1 MQNNVRRERRAA
13 RVKARIIAVEN
24 NYLQHCTISDPK
36 TGKPC
41 GRPTARAGRQGL
53 GAFTCRYHQQFKQ
66 RHGSHWCRS
75 PSAKTLRPYIVAA
88 NTLLKSRAGNPFVAA
103 ACGGLSL
110 TMASAGPVEIA
121 TRLSGLSPEQRAR
134 IALARLRGAAVPPTR
149 LLAICLAVHALFE
162 DAPELVHRTREYRIV
177 AIAKAAH
184 RLASGTHKS
193 WSVPQPDGSEKH
205 IQMHAYPRSS
215 GRVLRYLGEMI
226 EKECEWVID
235 RHLAEVVAIKRS
247 RDSTNPPL
255 ARDFSDGPT
264 RVLSG

>member
-1 MQNNVRRERRAA
+1 MDSSNRRNHRFNRL
-13 RVKARIIAVEN
+13 KARIASTADDH
-24 NYLQHCTISDPK
+24 LARCAISDPR
-36 TGKPC
+36 TGNAC
-41 GRPTARAGRQGL
+41 GRPTARAARQGL
-53 GAFTCRYHQQFKQ
+53 NAFTCRYHQQFKQ

-75 PSAKTLRPYIVAA
+75 PSAETLRPYIAA
-88 NTLLKSRAGNPFVAA
+88 AGALLKSKAGDPFIVSALTS
-103 ACGGLSL
+103 LSL

-121 TRLSGLSPEQRAR
+121 TRLRGLPPAQRAK
-134 IALARLRGAAVPPTR
+134 IALARLQNAGIPPAR
-149 LLAICLAVHALFE
+149 LIAICLAVHALFE
-162 DAPELVHRTREYRIV
+162 DAPEQVHRTREYRIV

-235 RHLAEVVAIKRS
+235 RHLAAVVAIKRS
-247 RDSTNPPL
+247 QNSADQPL
-255 ARDFSDGPT
+255 AEDFSEGST